1 MLPLKTAHI
10 SRFLS
15 ATLDLARRVGFFV
28 GSFSRFFFFVA
39 PSVAGGLA
47 FGGLGLLA

>member
-10 SRFLS
+10 SRLRS
-15 ATLDLARRVGFFV
+15 ATLAFVRRVGFFV

-39 PSVAGGLA
+39 PSVACRLP
-47 FGGLGLLA
+47 FGSLDLFA